1 MGQNHWMVACA
12 AGNLGFVV
20 FHLAFWRLF
29 DWGRELAKLNRI
41 NRAVMQILNL
51 RLTYVFA
58 LFAAMQLIFPDV
70 LLSTPAGRFLLAGMA
85 LFWAMRAVEQIVFF
99 GLRHRASFA
108 IFLLFLLMTGLHAIP
123 LLQ

>member
-1 MGQNHWMVACA
+1 MGQNYWMVACA

-51 RLTYVFA
+51 RLTYVFG
-58 LFAAMQLIFPDV
+58 LFAAMQLIFPDA
-70 LLSTPAGRFLLAGMA
+70 LLGTPAGRFLLAGMA

-99 GLRHRASFA
+99 GLRHRASIA
-108 IFLLFLLMTGLHAIP
+108 IFVLFLFMTGLHAVP